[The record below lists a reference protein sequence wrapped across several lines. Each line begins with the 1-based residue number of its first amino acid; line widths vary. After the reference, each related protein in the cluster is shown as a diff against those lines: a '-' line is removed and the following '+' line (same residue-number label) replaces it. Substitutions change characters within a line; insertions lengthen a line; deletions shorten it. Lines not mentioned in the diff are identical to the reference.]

1 MSTSL
6 RLVTAVLVAA
16 LVATSAFA
24 ADLQTG
30 TVALKSAGPLTFG
43 PEGILFVGDPLA
55 AAVYAI
61 DTGDRTKESAG
72 GDLNIDGL
80 DTKIAERLG
89 TDPKEIQVNDLAVN
103 PASGKAYLSVARGR
117 GPTAQA
123 VLLRIGQGGRI
134 EEVSLQNVKFAK
146 AALPDAPAEGATDKR
161 GANQRQESITDL
173 AFVDGRLFIA
183 GLSNEEFASKLRAIP
198 YPFADA
204 PKGASV
210 EIYHGAHGAIETRS
224 PVRTF
229 AAYVIDNQPHL
240 LAAYTCT
247 PLVKFPI
254 SQLKPGEKVR
264 GTTIAEL
271 GNRNRPLDMFVYNKG
286 GKDYILMANSSRG
299 MMKITTD
306 GISTTK
312 SISERVADKAGLTY
326 DSLAEMKGVEQL
338 DRLNDQSALIL
349 ARNDAGALNLKTVP
363 LP

>member
-1 MSTSL
+1 
-6 RLVTAVLVAA
+6 
-16 LVATSAFA
+16 
-24 ADLQTG
+24 
-30 TVALKSAGPLTFG
+30 
-43 PEGILFVGDPLA
+43 
-55 AAVYAI
+55 
-61 DTGDRTKESAG
+61 
-72 GDLNIDGL
+72 
-80 DTKIAERLG
+80 LG
-89 TDPKEIQVNDLAVN
+89 VDPKEVQVNDLAVN

-123 VLLRIGQGGRI
+123 VLLRVGAAGKL

-146 AALPDAPAEGATDKR
+146 AALPDAPEAGKTDKR
-161 GANQRQESITDL
+161 GNNQRQESITDL

-210 EIYHGAHGAIETRS
+210 EIYHGAHGAFETRS

-229 AAYVIDNQPHL
+229 AAYTIDNQPHL

-254 SQLKPGEKVR
+254 SQLKPGDKVR

-271 GNRNRPLDMFVYNKG
+271 GNRNRPLDMVVYNKG

-299 MMKITTD
+299 MMKIATD
-306 GISTTK
+306 GIDTKK
-312 SISERVADKAGLTY
+312 SIESKVQDKAGLTY
-326 DSLAEMKGVEQL
+326 DSLSELKGVEQL
-338 DRLNDQSALIL
+338 DRLNDQSAVIL
-349 ARNDAGALNLKTVP
+349 ARNESTGALSLKTIA